1 MNNEEKILEIL
12 VQMQTNITDLKSGQ
26 AQMQADITDL
36 KSEQAQMRADITE
49 LKSEQAQMRA
59 DIADLRT
66 DVTTLK
72 SEQAQMRADITE
84 LKTDVRA
91 LHNKMEKGFQ
101 ATRSEIV
108 DVVEAVSQKVE
119 RLENT
124 IKSVEDV
131 TAQNAFDVQ
140 LMKRRA

>member
-36 KSEQAQMRADITE
+36 KSDQAQMRADITE

-84 LKTDVRA
+84 LKTDVKA
-91 LHNKMEKGFQ
+91 LHNELEKGFQ

>member
-12 VQMQTNITDLKSGQ
+12 VQMQTNITDLKSG
-26 AQMQADITDL
+26 
-36 KSEQAQMRADITE
+36 QAQMRADITE

>member
-1 MNNEEKILEIL
+1 MLFRSPDMNNEEKILEIL
-12 VQMQTNITDLKSGQ
+12 VQMQTNITDLKSG
-26 AQMQADITDL
+26 
-36 KSEQAQMRADITE
+36 QAQMRADITE

>member
-1 MNNEEKILEIL
+1 MTKAYGRFLTAFFCLFLGGLLAWHLLLPDRER
-12 VQMQTNITDLKSGQ
+12 
-26 AQMQADITDL
+26 
-36 KSEQAQMRADITE
+36 SET
-49 LKSEQAQMRA
+49 
-59 DIADLRT
+59 
-66 DVTTLK
+66 
-72 SEQAQMRADITE
+72 
-84 LKTDVRA
+84 
-91 LHNKMEKGFQ
+91 LHNELEKGFQ

>member
-36 KSEQAQMRADITE
+36 KSEQAQMRADITD
-49 LKSEQAQMRA
+49 LKSDQAQMRA
-59 DIADLRT
+59 DIT
-66 DVTTLK
+66 ELK

-84 LKTDVRA
+84 LKSDVKA
-91 LHNKMEKGFQ
+91 LHNELEKGFQ
-101 ATRSEIV
+101 DTRSEIV

>member
-12 VQMQTNITDLKSGQ
+12 VQMQTNITDLKSG
-26 AQMQADITDL
+26 
-36 KSEQAQMRADITE
+36 QAQMRADITE

-72 SEQAQMRADITE
+72 SGQAQMRADITE
-84 LKTDVRA
+84 LKTDVKA
-91 LHNKMEKGFQ
+91 LHNELEKGFQ
-101 ATRSEIV
+101 DTRSEIV

>member
-26 AQMQADITDL
+26 AQMRADITD
-36 KSEQAQMRADITE
+36 

-131 TAQNAFDVQ
+131 AAQNAFDVQ

>member
-12 VQMQTNITDLKSGQ
+12 VQMQTNITDLKSG
-26 AQMQADITDL
+26 
-36 KSEQAQMRADITE
+36 QAQMRADITE

-131 TAQNAFDVQ
+131 AAQNAFDVQ

>member
-72 SEQAQMRADITE
+72 SEQAQIRAEITE

-91 LHNKMEKGFQ
+91 LQYKMEIGFQ
-101 ATRSEIV
+101 ASRSEIV

>member
-26 AQMQADITDL
+26 AQM
-36 KSEQAQMRADITE
+36 RADITE
-49 LKSEQAQMRA
+49 
-59 DIADLRT
+59 
-66 DVTTLK
+66 LK

>member
-12 VQMQTNITDLKSGQ
+12 VQMQTNITDLKSG
-26 AQMQADITDL
+26 
-36 KSEQAQMRADITE
+36 
-49 LKSEQAQMRA
+49 
-59 DIADLRT
+59 
-66 DVTTLK
+66 
-72 SEQAQMRADITE
+72 QAQMRADITE

>member
-26 AQMQADITDL
+26 AQI
-36 KSEQAQMRADITE
+36 
-49 LKSEQAQMRA
+49 RA

>member
-12 VQMQTNITDLKSGQ
+12 VQMQNNITDLKSGQ
-26 AQMQADITDL
+26 AQI
-36 KSEQAQMRADITE
+36 RADIADLRTDVTT

-84 LKTDVRA
+84 LKTDVKA
-91 LHNKMEKGFQ
+91 LHNELEKGFQ

>member
-131 TAQNAFDVQ
+131 AAQNAFDVQ

>member
-26 AQMQADITDL
+26 AQI
-36 KSEQAQMRADITE
+36 RADIADLRTDVTT

-84 LKTDVRA
+84 LKTDVKA
-91 LHNKMEKGFQ
+91 LHNELEKGFQ

-119 RLENT
+119 RLDNT

>member
-26 AQMQADITDL
+26 AQMQ
-36 KSEQAQMRADITE
+36 ADITE

-131 TAQNAFDVQ
+131 AAQNAFDVQ